1 MQELVTRLRAAGC
14 VFAEDEARLLIAE
27 ARTAAD
33 LGASVGST
41 SHPDF
46 ATFAYNA
53 STGVQ
58 LWGTRHAGPAHFYD
72 VPSALVVNPAGT
84 RVFVTGWVWGPTS
97 NEDYATVAYAA

>member
-58 LWGTRHAGPAHFYD
+58 LWGTRYDGPAND
-72 VPSALVVNPAGT
+72 DDGANSIAVSPNGT